1 MLEIM
6 SDIIRTSIMAKS
18 QKESVLTE
26 TRLSL
31 EILKHLI
38 RTEHELKIIDQKT
51 YIRLESM
58 VIEISKMAT
67 GWIKYLKTQ
76 NPAKQ
81 QGFI

>member
-1 MLEIM
+1 M
-6 SDIIRTSIMAKS
+6 SDIIRASILAKTD
-18 QKESVLTE
+18 KEQILIN

-31 EILKHLI
+31 EILKHLV

-58 VIEISKMAT
+58 TIEISKMAT

-76 NPAKQ
+76 NPTKR
-81 QGFI
+81 QGLM